1 MKQLNTR
8 WKDLFKRS
16 KNIRKKKNR
25 NFSEKHYVLILNTFG
40 IKGTDERQIVIM
52 INEKV
57 LDCQSIFCGIL
68 SALCIQDSRRL

>member
-16 KNIRKKKNR
+16 KNIRKKKKNSEKR

-40 IKGTDERQIVIM
+40 IKGTDERHIVIM
-52 INEKV
+52 INGFGLPKYF
-57 LDCQSIFCGIL
+57 LRDFKCFLYSG
-68 SALCIQDSRRL
+68 